1 MLNVESI
8 RRNPAIGG
16 RQYGSNH
23 YSLLSP
29 ILLLTLYNNSTIH
42 SALYCNSL
50 ISTLARN
57 APIQDVSLT
66 LAALNCIIR
75 CKCTLAN
82 HYLQHA

>member
-1 MLNVESI
+1 MSNLVGENERPATALNLARI
-8 RRNPAIGG
+8 
-16 RQYGSNH
+16 
-23 YSLLSP
+23 
-29 ILLLTLYNNSTIH
+29 
-42 SALYCNSL
+42 NSL